1 MNDVKLLKEVN
12 IIKEF
17 LDNIAQDTR
26 RYCYGL
32 VDTIRCLEMGSV
44 ETIIAW
50 EDFPFERQI
59 YRQGE
64 KEYICYANPKTGQKM
79 FVDCDVEQKPED
91 ELVSQQ
97 NFIEY
102 LVENKP
108 KLSVQIQLVTDN
120 SAEGAQFCQGFGGL
134 GGLLRWQVDMN
145 ELGRFME
152 LGKGD
157 DDDVESDLDEF
168 M

>member
-1 MNDVKLLKEVN
+1 
-12 IIKEF
+12 
-17 LDNIAQDTR
+17 
-26 RYCYGL
+26 
-32 VDTIRCLEMGSV
+32 MGSV
-44 ETIIAW
+44 DTIIAW
-50 EDFPFERQI
+50 EDFPFDRQVFK
-59 YRQGE
+59 QGE
-64 KEYICYANPKTGQKM
+64 QEYICYCNPKTGQKM

-91 ELVSQQ
+91 ELVTQQ

-108 KLSVQIQLVTDN
+108 KLNVQIQLVTDS

-145 ELGRFME
+145 EIGHFME
-152 LGKGD
+152 LGKND